1 MSSIWTDFS
10 LPPYPVLNGDTKTDV
25 LIIGGGMAGI
35 LCAHALKEAG
45 VHCIVAEAD
54 RIGAGVTAGTTA
66 KVTAQHGLVYRKMTE
81 RFGSEITEQY
91 LNANRQAVTGLRHL
105 CTGSDCDWKDQDNF
119 IYSLTDRGT
128 LEAELEALQSI
139 QVPAEYADNLPL
151 PFPTAGAVKF
161 PEQGQFNPRKLL
173 NCLCSKL
180 RIYENTPVRELTKF
194 YAVTDHGRIFADSF
208 IVATHFP
215 FLNRHGSFFLKLFQ
229 QRSYV
234 LALEHAADFD
244 GMYLDAGDN
253 GLSFRHHGSTLL
265 LGGGGHR
272 TGKPGG
278 GWMKLEERAREFYPG
293 SRIIRRWAA
302 QDCMT
307 LDGIPYIGQYSK
319 NTPNLF
325 VATGF
330 NKWGMTSSMVSAGI
344 LSDLVQRKPNP
355 YAEVFSPSRSILHRQ
370 LGVNLLESTKNLLT
384 PTAPRCPHLGC
395 ALKWNPQEHS
405 WDCPC
410 HGSRFSENG
419 ELLDNPA
426 TGDLR
431 KRT

>member
-54 RIGAGVTAGTTA
+54 RIGAGVTAGTPA

-81 RFGSEITEQY
+81 QFGAEITEQY

-105 CTGSDCDWKDQDNF
+105 CTGLDCDWKDQDNF

-173 NCLCSKL
+173 NFLCSKL
-180 RIYENTPVRELTKF
+180 RIYENTSVRELTKF

-215 FLNRHGSFFLKLFQ
+215 FLHRHGSYFLK
-229 QRSYV
+229 
-234 LALEHAADFD
+234 
-244 GMYLDAGDN
+244 M
-253 GLSFRHHGSTLL
+253 
-265 LGGGGHR
+265 
-272 TGKPGG
+272 
-278 GWMKLEERAREFYPG
+278 
-293 SRIIRRWAA
+293 
-302 QDCMT
+302 
-307 LDGIPYIGQYSK
+307 
-319 NTPNLF
+319 
-325 VATGF
+325 
-330 NKWGMTSSMVSAGI
+330 
-344 LSDLVQRKPNP
+344 
-355 YAEVFSPSRSILHRQ
+355 
-370 LGVNLLESTKNLLT
+370 
-384 PTAPRCPHLGC
+384 
-395 ALKWNPQEHS
+395 
-405 WDCPC
+405 
-410 HGSRFSENG
+410 
-419 ELLDNPA
+419 
-426 TGDLR
+426 
-431 KRT
+431 